1 MYRVL
6 VAIAVTASLISV
18 GIFIMFTVYVKMIND
33 KYKEMRETLDCAI
46 DNIGDL
52 LRENDKITKTLDHN
66 NRKYE
71 SQFNDIWHHISRK
84 GEPLDPD
91 EVKDQVHQYFNML
104 DNIHMPGGTI
114 ECPKQC
120 TTDQFTI
127 HVTDGTDETTNS
139 TIDTTVF
146 KSIDG
151 TGFTITSEADNSV
164 KEEENGED

>member
-1 MYRVL
+1 MSRVL

-18 GIFIMFTVYVKMIND
+18 GIFIMFTVYAKMINN

-52 LRENDKITKTLDHN
+52 LRENDKITETLDHN

-91 EVKDQVHQYFNML
+91 EANDQAHQYFNML

-114 ECPKQC
+114 EC
-120 TTDQFTI
+120 TTDQFATF
-127 HVTDGTDETTNS
+127 VTDTTDQTTRSVVDGNR
-139 TIDTTVF
+139 INDYI
-146 KSIDG
+146 KSRQFCKG
-151 TGFTITSEADNSV
+151 GRT
-164 KEEENGED
+164 